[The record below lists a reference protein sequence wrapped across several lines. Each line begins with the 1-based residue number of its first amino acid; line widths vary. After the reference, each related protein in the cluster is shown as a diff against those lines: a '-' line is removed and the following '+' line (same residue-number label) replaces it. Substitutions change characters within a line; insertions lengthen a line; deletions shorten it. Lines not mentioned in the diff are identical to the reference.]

1 MKAAFLVG
9 MGEMSKIEHFHHLV
23 FSAILWHGDR
33 SEQHRTA
40 CGSVSDHWG
49 HHLRD
54 GEEGRRESEGKEE
67 AMTKRAYRYR
77 VYPTPEQAQNLA
89 HTFGCVRF
97 VYNWALNRRKRS
109 YFDAGVKLSTKDV
122 SAALTALKKE
132 EGTAWLKEV
141 SSVPLQQAL
150 RHLDSAYTN
159 FFEGR
164 ANYPTFKK
172 KHSEQSATYTD
183 NAFTLKGDQL
193 TLAKHREPLPLVW
206 SRPLP
211 PGAKPSSVTVSKDCI
226 GRYFVSILVEEEIGP
241 PAPTEN
247 VVGID
252 LGLKSFLVTSD
263 GEALANP
270 KYFVRDERKLAKAQR
285 MHARKKKGGKN
296 REKARKKV
304 AQVHARIAD
313 TRRNFQHQ
321 VSTKLI
327 RENQVICL
335 ETLNV
340 KGMLKNHCLAKAISD
355 VGWGSFVRQLE
366 YKARWY
372 GRTIVKIDR
381 WYPSSKTCSACKYVV
396 EELPLE
402 IRAWVCPNCGT
413 SHDRDSNAAHNVL
426 TEGLS
431 ALNACG
437 GPVRRGEAKVSHART
452 VEAGTPHCEVGTPL
466 PF

>member
-1 MKAAFLVG
+1 VKKDV
-9 MGEMSKIEHFHHLV
+9 E
-23 FSAILWHGDR
+23 R
-33 SEQHRTA
+33 QR
-40 CGSVSDHWG
+40 
-49 HHLRD
+49 
-54 GEEGRRESEGKEE
+54 GKVE

-89 HTFGCVRF
+89 RTFGCTRF
-97 VYNWALNRRKRS
+97 VYNWALYQRKRAF
-109 YFDAGVKLSTKDV
+109 FDAGVKLSTKDV

-132 EGTAWLKEV
+132 EGTAWLRCV

-150 RHLDSAYTN
+150 RHLDTAYTN

-164 ANYPTFKK
+164 ADYPTFKK
-172 KHSEQSATYTD
+172 KHHEQSATYTD
-183 NAFTLKGDQL
+183 NAFTLKGDHL
-193 TLAKHREPLPLVW
+193 MLAKHKDPLPIVW

-211 PGAKPSSVTVSKDCI
+211 AGAKPSSVTVSKDRR
-226 GRYFVSILVEEEIGP
+226 GRYFISILLEEDIKP
-241 PAPTEN
+241 LPPTEKA
-247 VVGID
+247 VGID

-263 GEALANP
+263 GETIANP
-270 KYFVRDERKLAKAQR
+270 KYYARDEKKLAKAQR
-285 MHARKKKGGKN
+285 KHAKKKKGGKN

-321 VSTKLI
+321 ASTKLI

-335 ETLNV
+335 ETLTV

-372 GRTIVKIDR
+372 GRTLVKIDR
-381 WYPSSKTCSACKYVV
+381 WYPSSKTCSTCKYVV

-402 IRAWVCPNCGT
+402 IRAWRCPQCGT
-413 SHDRDSNAAHNVL
+413 CHDRDNNAAHNVL

-452 VEAGTPHCEVGTPL
+452 AEAGIPHCEVGTSL
-466 PF
+466 P